1 MEEIKIE
8 ITLNYVDSR
17 NEILNVDETLFK
29 IFKIKKKKS
38 WCFDYLF
45 FIVVQKC
52 SGNNFV
58 QNEIIKR

>member
-29 IFKIKKKKS
+29 IF
-38 WCFDYLF
+38 
-45 FIVVQKC
+45 
-52 SGNNFV
+52 
-58 QNEIIKR
+58 